1 MPTQGVSEMA
11 YISNMTLPASLRQSV
26 DVMLSRLS
34 DRLEAYA
41 NRRARRA
48 EIEYLESL
56 GDAELAA
63 RGIERDDIVRHVFR
77 DRLLSL

>member
-1 MPTQGVSEMA
+1 MA
-11 YISNMTLPASLRQSV
+11 YINNTNLSASLRQSV
-26 DVMLSRLS
+26 EVKLARLS

-48 EIEYLESL
+48 EIEYLEALS
-56 GDAELAA
+56 DAELAA